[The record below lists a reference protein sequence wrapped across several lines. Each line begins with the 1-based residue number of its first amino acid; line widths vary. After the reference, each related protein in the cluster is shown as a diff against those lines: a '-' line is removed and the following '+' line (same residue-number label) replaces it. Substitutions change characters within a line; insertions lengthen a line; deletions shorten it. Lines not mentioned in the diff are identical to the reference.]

1 MRHKRVI
8 VYKPDTTHCG
18 IMEWVKNNTLRTMW
32 KEVVM
37 AYVKASQP
45 MPGETEGNYEN
56 SQ

>member
-18 IMEWVKNNTLRTMW
+18 IMEWVKNNTLKTMW

-45 MPGETEGNYEN
+45 MPGGTEGNYEN